1 MESPEDNSSSPEE
14 KGADAEKEKEKVS
27 SCFRVKKFRSSSL
40 LTWPYL
46 KVFYYLFLKSDIM
59 GIFSVLFHHYK

>member
-1 MESPEDNSSSPEE
+1 MIICQFEATMESPEDNSSSPEE

-27 SCFRVKKFRSSSL
+27 SCFWEKKIQPSSSL

-46 KVFYYLFLKSDIM
+46 KVFY
-59 GIFSVLFHHYK
+59 